1 MHLSVS
7 ILAAAK
13 NLLPLGWLKPATSP
27 EMQKQ
32 LLTDDY
38 ARKSLEVLWLLHAEK
53 LLAKVIEVT
62 GLDPVRADA
71 LRHVALRPMDFK
83 VKVRASDSS
92 QP

>member
-1 MHLSVS
+1 
-7 ILAAAK
+7 
-13 NLLPLGWLKPATSP
+13 
-27 EMQKQ
+27 MQKQ